1 MSSKYSSGLE
11 ELAKGRTLYPQEAL
25 LKVKDSNKSLFIG
38 IPKEIALQ
46 ENRVSLRPEAVSL
59 LINNGHEVWVETGA
73 GDASKF
79 TDKEYSDAGAKIK
92 YSPQEVF
99 EADVV
104 LKVEPPTLDEV
115 DYMKPG
121 KTLISALQLGNQKQ
135 EFIEA
140 LNKKKLTAVGFELIE
155 DKVGGM
161 PVVRAM
167 SEIAGSTVMLIA
179 AEYLSSV
186 NDGRGIILGGI
197 TGVPPTKVIILGA
210 GTVAEYAAR
219 AALGLGA
226 KIEIYDNHIYKL
238 RRIKHALGHQ
248 IYTSTIDHAN
258 FSESLKSADVV
269 IGAIRAEKGR
279 VRCIVTEEM
288 VSQMRQ
294 DSIIIDVSID
304 QGGCFETSHLTTHKK
319 PIFRKFG
326 VIHYCVP
333 NIPARVARTATTAFS
348 NIFTPILLHAAEM
361 GGIEEMILSTKWFT
375 KGVYTYKG
383 SCTNIHIAHKF
394 NLKHKDLNLLMAA
407 RL

>member
-1 MSSKYSSGLE
+1 MSSKYGSGLE

-25 LKVKDSNKSLFIG
+25 LKVKESNKSLFIG
-38 IPKEIALQ
+38 IPKEIAFQ

-73 GDASKF
+73 GNASKF
-79 TDKEYSDAGAKIK
+79 SDQEYSDSGAKIK

-99 EADVV
+99 EADIV
-104 LKVEPPTLDEV
+104 LKVEPPTLEEIE
-115 DYMKPG
+115 YLKPG
-121 KTLISALQLGNQKQ
+121 KTLISALQLGNQKS

-140 LNKKKLTAVGFELIE
+140 LNKKKITAVGFEFIE

-238 RRIKHALGHQ
+238 RRLKHALGHQ

-279 VRCIVTEEM
+279 VKCIVTEEM

-319 PIFRKFG
+319 PIFRKHG

-361 GGIEEMILSTKWFT
+361 GGIEEMILSSKWFT
-375 KGVYTYKG
+375 KGVYSYKG
-383 SCTNIHIAHKF
+383 SCTNIHIAQKF
-394 NLKHKDLNLLMAA
+394 NLKHKDLSLLMAA